1 MALVIPPIPWQ
12 CLRPRLEAL
21 AGAVPPE
28 KGLNLGCGPLLGARC
43 VGPASYAEINQMVN
57 ARMVANRSCIVTVR
71 LFDISNHS
79 PD

>member
-28 KGLNLGCGPLLGARC
+28 EGLNLGCGPLLGARC
-43 VGPASYAEINQMVN
+43 VGPASYAEIN
-57 ARMVANRSCIVTVR
+57 
-71 LFDISNHS
+71 
-79 PD
+79 